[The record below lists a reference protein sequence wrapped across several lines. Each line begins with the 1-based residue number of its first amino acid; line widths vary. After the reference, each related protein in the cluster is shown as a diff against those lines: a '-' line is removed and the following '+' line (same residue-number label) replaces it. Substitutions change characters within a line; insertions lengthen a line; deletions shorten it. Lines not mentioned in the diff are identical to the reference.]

1 MKKVKTVCPLDCPDS
16 CGLIATV
23 SDGKVIS
30 LQGDKEHPYTNGF
43 TCRKIRRYPERLYS
57 KHRILYPML
66 RTGPKGSGEFKRIN
80 WDKALDICAD
90 RLADI
95 VKQHGGEAV
104 LPYSYAGNMGAVN
117 CFAGYPLFHKLG
129 TSQLERTI
137 CSATAKAGWKKH
149 CGNLPGCPPENC
161 LHAKLIIAW
170 GINVKTSNI
179 HFWQYISKARKNG
192 AKLVVIDPYRN
203 QTAQSADYYVQVK
216 PGGDTALALGILKSL
231 IATDSLDNEFITQ
244 YSQGFKQFQSSLDQ
258 CDWDSLIQQSGLRK
272 ATIKELAN
280 LFNQHA
286 DKTFL
291 RIGIG
296 LSRNSRGGMSVRSI
310 TSLAAAMGLFRGGKG
325 RGVLLSSAAFKGTQA
340 ALTHPELAKKTS
352 RSVNMIHLGHALTAL
367 SPPVKALL
375 VYNSNPL
382 SVNPD
387 AAMVRRGLAREDLF
401 TIVHE
406 QVMTPTAYYADLL
419 LPATTFLENHD
430 IYTAYGHFY
439 LQVAKPVIEPV
450 GEGRS
455 NFDFFQQLA
464 ARMGLD
470 DPPFR
475 ESCEERIR
483 AYLTGMGGLPK
494 NTDILKLLDGGY
506 IQSSRSYP
514 EGDAFM
520 RQNHNYRFAVNDQPA
535 LPATPFLTSAREF
548 NDPDLCSR
556 FPFKLLTPPHPD
568 LLNSTFG
575 EFYTNRLG
583 DVLIHPDDAAEY
595 GVHEDEEILLVN
607 FRGKTRRIARIT
619 TDTQQGVLVAEGIFW
634 DANTS
639 GNYSGEGG
647 INDLTSQKLTDMG
660 DGATFHESLV
670 TIQRLRL
677 PSFSTSF
684 ISFISRVER
693 RILKKRASSRL
704 D

>member
-1 MKKVKTVCPLDCPDS
+1 M
-16 CGLIATV
+16 
-23 SDGKVIS
+23 S

-43 TCRKIRRYPERLYS
+43 ICRKIRRYPERLYS
-57 KHRILYPML
+57 KYRIMYPML
-66 RTGPKGSGEFKRIN
+66 RTGPKGSGKFKRIN

-95 VKQHGGEAV
+95 VKQYGGESV

-149 CGNLPGCPPENC
+149 CDDLPGCPPENC
-161 LHAKLIIAW
+161 LHAKLIITW
-170 GINVKTSNI
+170 GINIKTSNI

-231 IATDSLDNEFITQ
+231 IVTDSLDSEFITQ
-244 YSQGFKQFQSSLDQ
+244 HSQGFKQFQSSLEQ
-258 CDWDSLIQQSGLRK
+258 CDWDSLSQQSGLQK
-272 ATIKELAN
+272 TTIKELAN
-280 LFNQHA
+280 LFNKHA

-325 RGVLLSSAAFKGTQA
+325 RGVLLTSGAFKGTQA
-340 ALTHPELAKKTS
+340 ALTHPELAKNNS
-352 RSVNMIHLGHALTAL
+352 RSINMIHLGHALTSL
-367 SPPVKALL
+367 TPPIKAL
-375 VYNSNPL
+375 VIYNSNPL

-387 AAMVRRGLAREDLF
+387 ASMVRQGLAREDIF

-439 LQVAKPVIEPV
+439 LQVAKPVIKPV

-464 ARMGLD
+464 VRMGFD
-470 DPPFR
+470 DPPFT

-483 AYLTGMGGLPK
+483 AYLRNMDGLPK
-494 NTDILKLLDGGY
+494 HTDILELLKGRAV
-506 IQSSRSYP
+506 QSSKSYP
-514 EGDAFM
+514 EGDSFIQ
-520 RQNHNYRFAVNDQPA
+520 QNRTYHFAAADQPA
-535 LPATPFLTSAREF
+535 LPATPFITPAREF
-548 NDPDLCSR
+548 NDPDLRSR
-556 FPFKLLTPPHPD
+556 FPLKLLTPPHPD

-575 EFYTNRLG
+575 EFYSDRLG
-583 DVLIHPDDAAEY
+583 NVLIHPEDAAEF
-595 GVHEDEEILLVN
+595 GVHEGEEILLVN
-607 FRGKTRRIARIT
+607 FRGKTRRLPRIT
-619 TDTQQGVLVAEGIFW
+619 TDTQRGVLVAEGIFW
-634 DANTS
+634 DTTAF
-639 GNYSGEGG
+639 GNCSGEGG
-647 INDLTSQKLTDMG
+647 INTVTSQNLTDMG

-670 TIQRLRL
+670 TIHC
-677 PSFSTSF
+677 PG
-684 ISFISRVER
+684 
-693 RILKKRASSRL
+693 
-704 D
+704 